1 MADSRRPSAPGG
13 YVGFYPRGLV
23 GADWLAIAERTS
35 HMPTNN
41 TPGPHAGR
49 VALVTGTTR
58 GIGQAIAV
66 GLAERGARVVLGD
79 RGNASK
85 TIALITGTG
94 HEAVP
99 VKLDISDRSSI
110 EAARDRVA
118 GELGHVDIL
127 VNNAGTFEGATWDEL
142 DFDLWQ
148 HVMTTDLN
156 GPMLMCK
163 AFLPLMRG
171 RGWGRVINIAS
182 ATVAIASP
190 VSIAYRTA
198 KMGVIGFTRAL
209 SATLGDEGITINAV
223 LPSLTRTAMTEGI
236 PQAIVDASL
245 GRQVIHREAEPAD
258 IAGSVFLL
266 AADEAA
272 WITGQTIMANGGN
285 AFGL

>member
-1 MADSRRPSAPGG
+1 
-13 YVGFYPRGLV
+13 
-23 GADWLAIAERTS
+23 
-35 HMPTNN
+35 MPARKTCES
-41 TPGPHAGR
+41 HAGR
-49 VALVTGTTR
+49 VALVTGTSR

-79 RGNASK
+79 RGDASQ
-85 TIALITGTG
+85 TIALIAGTG

-99 VKLDISDRSSI
+99 VRLNISDRSSI

-118 GELGHVDIL
+118 EELGHVDIL

-148 HVMTTDLN
+148 HVVTTDLN

-182 ATVAIASP
+182 ATVAIPST

-198 KMGVIGFTRAL
+198 KMGAIGFTRAL

-223 LPSLTRTAMTEGI
+223 LPSLTRTAMTEGL

-245 GRQVIHREAEPAD
+245 GRQVIHRQAEPAD

>member
-1 MADSRRPSAPGG
+1 MPATEISA
-13 YVGFYPRGLV
+13 
-23 GADWLAIAERTS
+23 
-35 HMPTNN
+35 
-41 TPGPHAGR
+41 PHAGR

-66 GLAERGARVVLGD
+66 GLAERGATVVLGD
-79 RGNASK
+79 RGDASE
-85 TIALITGTG
+85 TIALIADAG
-94 HEAVP
+94 HKAVP
-99 VKLDISDRSSI
+99 VTLDISDQSSI
-110 EAARDRVA
+110 EAAAKRVA
-118 GELGHVDIL
+118 EELGHVDIL
-127 VNNAGTFEGATWDEL
+127 VNNAGTFEAATWDDL

-148 HVMTTDLN
+148 RVMNIDLN

-190 VSIAYRTA
+190 VSIAYRTS

-223 LPSLTRTAMTEGI
+223 LPSLTRTAMTEGL

-285 AFGL
+285 AFAL